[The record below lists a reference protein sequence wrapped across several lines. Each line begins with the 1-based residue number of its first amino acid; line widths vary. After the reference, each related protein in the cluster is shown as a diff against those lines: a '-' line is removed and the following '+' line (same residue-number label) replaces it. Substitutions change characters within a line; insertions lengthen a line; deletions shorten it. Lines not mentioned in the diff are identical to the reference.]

1 MIIDSIQTMEAL
13 DCPSAPGSVA
23 QVRLS
28 TTRLQEVAKSL
39 NTTILITGHVT
50 KTGDIAG
57 PRTLEHMVDTVLYM
71 VFDMTE
77 TGLEE
82 VPLPALSHVEN
93 GPLLL
98 FLDKRPSRPRVR
110 LRLTPLR
117 RLLRRHLAERLHVTA
132 RRGKS
137 SRYLPDS
144 SKHSPARSARSTDRP
159 SVAASASPSTGS
171 RCSWRC

>member
-71 VFDMTE
+71 EGNTPSN
-77 TGLEE
+77 TRILRSRRTAS
-82 VPLPALSHVEN
+82 VPAT
-93 GPLLL
+93 
-98 FLDKRPSRPRVR
+98 R
-110 LRLTPLR
+110 L
-117 RLLRRHLAERLHVTA
+117 A
-132 RRGKS
+132 S
-137 SRYLPDS
+137 S
-144 SKHSPARSARSTDRP
+144 T
-159 SVAASASPSTGS
+159 
-171 RCSWRC
+171 